1 MIPEYIPYLKYVISQ
16 GTRFERDKRVL
27 FDPDGDVAQGEPL
40 RNYGWAPSGLK
51 ELVEALYRA
60 RKGSLNGFQKFYE
73 EKVLRQRGNIVD
85 AFRKENLIDENFPAL
100 LRIKIKDGIEVPAL
114 LVNIDS
120 IYFKRCG
127 QCGQSW
133 RIQEAPENFVKS
145 LRSLELER
153 ATEIFQCSRQ
163 LCKLLCENY
172 DNCERSYTSTEDFK
186 EVEEEKIECLKE
198 LLMLV
203 AQRSSGSRKCE
214 CIPYKQIP
222 SKLSCRELVTSKKEL
237 PLDLGKFKEVV
248 NRSTPINCNAC
259 IERALRFDFKP
270 LRYFFF
276 DYKTWL
282 KMQEQRYCKTPGQRN
297 IDALPTKLL
306 PEFIDSYEKYLDG
319 TQLVAPINHKGV
331 LEAFLNVSNVK
342 FELKHE
348 LKHECEICG
357 NIHRISGIPIK
368 AMFRD
373 SEVFRHEAFFADLL
387 WNKLWEKRP
396 TEFCKTFEG
405 RTNIRISE
413 SAILSREMKVE
424 EIYTPTSFASSS
436 YDYAVDLSK
445 LGIERVILFDLT
457 TALWKKSGFHEVG
470 RTAEEY
476 VQIWRELL
484 FNIPKKLPH
493 VYAVWHI
500 VINSTE
506 EMFFNGTAPCGAK
519 DMKEL
524 LEIITS
530 GNDETVITI
539 RSEEDIGFLNLGE
552 HKLTVVPVFNTT
564 QPKGEARWEIK
575 RLEGRRYEKLV
586 IWQVVDKFFS

>member
-1 MIPEYIPYLKYVISQ
+1 MIPEYIPYLKYVISH

-27 FDPDGDVAQGEPL
+27 FDPDGDVAQGKPL

-85 AFRKENLIDENFPAL
+85 AFKREDLIDENFPAL
-100 LRIKIKDGIEVPAL
+100 LRIKIKEGVEVPAL

-133 RIQEAPENFVKS
+133 RIQEAPENFVKF
-145 LRSLELER
+145 LKGLELER

-203 AQRSSGSRKCE
+203 AQKSSGSRKYA
-214 CIPYKQIP
+214 CIPHGQIP
-222 SKLSCRELVTSKKEL
+222 SKLSCRELVTSEKEL
-237 PLDLGKFKEVV
+237 PLDLRKFKEAV
-248 NRSTPINCNAC
+248 NRATPINCNAC

-297 IDALPTKLL
+297 MDALPTKLL

-331 LEAFLNVSNVK
+331 LEAFLDVSNVK
-342 FELKHE
+342 FELKYD
-348 LKHECEICG
+348 LKHECEICQQTHG
-357 NIHRISGIPIK
+357 IYGISIK

-373 SEVFRHEAFFADLL
+373 SDVFKHEACFADLL
-387 WNKLWEKRP
+387 WNKLWKKHP
-396 TEFCKTFEG
+396 VEFCKSFQG
-405 RTNIRISE
+405 RTHLKATE
-413 SAILSREMKVE
+413 SRVLRREMKVKE
-424 EIYTPTSFASSS
+424 LHPTSPFALSS
-436 YDYAVDLSK
+436 YDYALDLTG
-445 LGIERVILFDLT
+445 LGIKRRTLFDLT
-457 TALWKKSGFHEVG
+457 TGLWKKSGFHEVG
-470 RTAEEY
+470 RTVEEH
-476 VQIWRELL
+476 VETWRELL
-484 FNIPKKLPH
+484 FNIPREIPDAN
-493 VYAVWHI
+493 AVWYI
-500 VINSTE
+500 VVNSTE
-506 EMFFNGTAPCGAK
+506 DAFFDETAPQGVQNL
-519 DMKEL
+519 DEL
-524 LEIITS
+524 IDEVTS
-530 GNDETVITI
+530 NNTKGTVII
-539 RSEEDIGFLNLGE
+539 RSETDVNLLDFAK
-552 HKLTVVPVFNTT
+552 HKFIVVSVFNTT
-564 QPKGEARWEIK
+564 QAKGEARWEIK
-575 RLEGRRYEKLV
+575 RLESRKYEKLLIDKV
-586 IWQVVDKFFS
+586 IERLFS